1 MDFNNNI
8 PIYMQI
14 IELIKKKIVKGNLKL
29 GDKLPSTRDLAIE
42 LKVNPNTIARVYKEL
57 ELSNITFTKR
67 GMGTFIS
74 DNTELIDSI
83 KEEIANKLLKE
94 FYEGMLDLGMNKEN
108 IIKML
113 KDFGGKDNVKN
124 SES

>member
-1 MDFNNNI
+1 MDFDNNI

-57 ELSNITFTKR
+57 ELLNITFTKR
-67 GMGTFIS
+67 GMGTFI
-74 DNTELIDSI
+74 TEDFNVINAI
-83 KEEIANKLLKE
+83 KEEVANKLLRE
-94 FYEGMLDLGMNKEN
+94 FYEGMLDLGIDKEN
-108 IIKML
+108 MIKML